1 MIALWMLS
9 PVAWVLF
16 AVRELYERAR
26 ERQTALK
33 QSKRTP

>member
-16 AVRELYERAR
+16 IVRDLYERAR
-26 ERQTALK
+26 ERRQG
-33 QSKRTP
+33 